1 MARAAF
7 FCPPARGGWSVRPDG
22 TAGQRGG
29 SPWHPSKFKGIEIW
43 QHCPL
48 YARITTSGSPE
59 WRLLGRITP
68 HLRRRA
74 PAAASRGANCAAR
87 SGTPVHLT
95 CRSGENRRVTFGVSC
110 AVGVID
116 TIAVASVTSAVARA
130 IRELALG
137 LPRVPRSRSRLG
149 LRSARDPHELS
160 RAWMCCAEDEKESAR
175 AARAEARSARRGA
188 RTARIVAQQY
198 PAA

>member
-1 MARAAF
+1 MAF
-7 FCPPARGGWSVRPDG
+7 TSN
-22 TAGQRGG
+22 
-29 SPWHPSKFKGIEIW
+29 FKGIEIGNT
-43 QHCPL
+43 CPL

-59 WRLLGRITP
+59 WRLLGQITRTSVGA
-68 HLRRRA
+68 HLQLRPEAELCRPIWDA
-74 PAAASRGANCAAR
+74 GALDVQSDEIC
-87 SGTPVHLT
+87 
-95 CRSGENRRVTFGVSC
+95 RVTFGVSC

-137 LPRVPRSRSRLG
+137 LPRVPALKIRASGCAPRAIRTNF
-149 LRSARDPHELS
+149 P
-160 RAWMCCAEDEKESAR
+160 AWMCCAEDEKESAR